1 MNFARHRPAAWRGV
15 RRSIIALPIV
25 MLLSV
30 CGTRAQN
37 DSAQKQ
43 VFTLNSSVEYALAH
57 YPSVRAA
64 LERQQAANAGIG
76 VARTNYLPRADV
88 LWQTNLA
95 THNDFFGLLFPQN
108 VVPSVSGP
116 VLPVTGAG
124 AWDSAAGLLV
134 SWEPFDFGYRAGVV
148 NQARANADMYKAGVA
163 LTRLDVASATV
174 SAFFNLFAAQELVQA
189 AQADVERRQVFAN
202 SLQVLVDNQ
211 LRPGADASRAQA
223 GLAAARVR
231 LIRAETAERVAL
243 AAFSELLGMPS
254 ASVSIDAAAL
264 VRSVPNEAAAAPL
277 TIANHPA
284 ALAQNAQ
291 ISVASAQIYIL
302 DRSYY
307 PRFLLESSISG
318 RGSGVNDDGSLQGG
332 ANGMGPNREN
342 WAVGVTA
349 TFPIM
354 DIFSIRAKKQVAEAN
369 LKAQQATYQQTVQE
383 LSSQVEQARI
393 GEDGA
398 RKVAQNT
405 PLEVQAA
412 RDTESQARARY
423 QSGLTGIVDVA
434 DGQSLLAQAEIADII
449 AKLEIW
455 RSMIAVAIS
464 QGDVQ
469 AVLQLTQNAG
479 GH

>member
-1 MNFARHRPAAWRGV
+1 MKFAGYRPAAWRLV
-15 RRSIIALPIV
+15 RRGIIVLTIV
-25 MLLSV
+25 MLLAA

-37 DSAQKQ
+37 DSVQKQ
-43 VFTLNSSVEYALAH
+43 VFTLNSAVEYALAH
-57 YPSVRAA
+57 YPSVRAS
-64 LERQQAANAGIG
+64 LERQAAANAGIG
-76 VARTNYLPRADV
+76 VARTNYLPRADA
-88 LWQTNLA
+88 LWQTNFA

-116 VLPVTGAG
+116 VLPVTAAG

-148 NQARANADMYKAGVA
+148 SQARANAKIYKAGVA

-174 SAFFNLFAAQELVQA
+174 SAFFNLFAAQQLVQA

-202 SLQVLVDNQ
+202 TVQVLVENQ
-211 LRPGADASRAQA
+211 LRPGADGSRAQA
-223 GLAAARVR
+223 GLAAARIR
-231 LIRAETAERVAL
+231 LIRAETSERVAS
-243 AAFSELLGMPS
+243 AAFAELLGVPS
-254 ASVSIDAAAL
+254 ANVSIDAAAL
-264 VRSVPNEAAAAPL
+264 VGSLPKEDAAPPL

-284 ALAQNAQ
+284 ALVQNAQ
-291 ISVASAQIYIL
+291 ISVVAAQIHVL

-307 PRFLLESSISG
+307 PHFLLESSISG

-332 ANGMGPNREN
+332 VNGFGPNREN

-369 LKAQQATYQQTVQE
+369 LKAQQAAYQQTVQE
-383 LSSQVEQARI
+383 LSSHVEQARI
-393 GEDGA
+393 SEDGA

-405 PLEVQAA
+405 PIEEQAA
-412 RDTESQARARY
+412 RDSESQSRARY

-434 DGQSLLAQAEIADII
+434 DGQSLLAQAEITDII

-469 AVLQLTQNAG
+469 AILQLTQNAG

>member
-1 MNFARHRPAAWRGV
+1 MKFVRRHRIFGRIMRRGTV
-15 RRSIIALPIV
+15 IFPIA
-25 MLLSV
+25 MLLAAS
-30 CGTRAQN
+30 GIRAQDN
-37 DSAQKQ
+37 SAQKKM
-43 VFTLNSSVEYALAH
+43 FTLNSAVEYALAH

-64 LERQQAANAGIG
+64 LERQVAANAAVG

-88 LWQTNLA
+88 LWQTNFG
-95 THNDFFGLLFPQN
+95 THNDFFGLIFPQN

-116 VLPVTGAG
+116 VLPPTSAG

-134 SWEPFDFGYRAGVV
+134 SWEPFDFGYRAAVV
-148 NQARANADMYKAGVA
+148 SQARANAEIFKADMT

-174 SAFFNLFAAQELVQA
+174 SDFFNLLGAQQLIQA

-202 SLQVLVDNQ
+202 SVQVLVDNQ
-211 LRPGADASRAQA
+211 LRPGADGSRAQA
-223 GLAAARVR
+223 ELAAARIR
-231 LIRAETAERVAL
+231 LIRAETSERIAL
-243 AAFSELLGMPS
+243 AAFATLLGLPS
-254 ASVSIDAAAL
+254 ANLAIDATAL
-264 VRSVPNEAAAAPL
+264 VRSIPKDDATPEI

-291 ISVASAQIYIL
+291 ISFAAAQVHVL
-302 DRSYY
+302 DRSYV
-307 PRFLLESSISG
+307 PRFLLESSFSG

-332 ANGMGPNREN
+332 ANGLGPNREN

-349 TFPIM
+349 SFAIM
-354 DIFSIRAKKQVAEAN
+354 DFFSIRAKKQVAEAN
-369 LKAQQATYQQTVQE
+369 LRAEKATYEETV
-383 LSSQVEQARI
+383 LKISSQVEQTRI

-405 PLEVQAA
+405 SLEVQAA

-434 DGQSLLAQAEIADII
+434 DGQALLAQSEITDVI
-449 AKLEIW
+449 ARLEIW
-455 RSMIAVAIS
+455 RSLIAVAVA

-469 AVLQLTQNAG
+469 AILQLTHDAG
-479 GH
+479 DH

>member
-1 MNFARHRPAAWRGV
+1 MSMAGHRPACWRIV
-15 RRSIIALPIV
+15 RRRMIGLSIV
-25 MLLSV
+25 MLLATG
-30 CGTRAQN
+30 GTRAQN

-43 VFTLNSSVEYALAH
+43 VFTLNSAVEYALAH

-64 LERQQAANAGIG
+64 LERQAAANAGIG
-76 VARTNYLPRADV
+76 VARTNYLPRADA
-88 LWQTNLA
+88 LWQTNFA

-116 VLPVTGAG
+116 VLPVTSAG
-124 AWDSAAGLLV
+124 EWDSAAGLMV

-148 NQARANADMYKAGVA
+148 NQARANAEIYKAGVA

-174 SAFFNLFAAQELVQA
+174 SAFFNLFAAQQLVSA
-189 AQADVERRQVFAN
+189 AQADVERRQVFSN
-202 SLQVLVDNQ
+202 SVQVLVENQ
-211 LRPGADASRAQA
+211 LRPGADGSRAQA
-223 GLAAARVR
+223 GLAAARIR

-243 AAFSELLGMPS
+243 AAFAELLGIPS
-254 ASVSIDAAAL
+254 ANVSIDAAAL
-264 VRSVPNEAAAAPL
+264 VRSVPNEEAAAPL
-277 TIANHPA
+277 TIANHPSA
-284 ALAQNAQ
+284 QMQNAQ
-291 ISVASAQIYIL
+291 VSVAAAQVHVL

-307 PRFLLESSISG
+307 PHFLLESSISG
-318 RGSGVNDDGSLQGG
+318 RGSGVNDDGTLQGG

-342 WAVGVTA
+342 WAVGITA
-349 TFPIM
+349 IFPIM

-412 RDTESQARARY
+412 RDSESQARARY

-434 DGQSLLAQAEIADII
+434 DGQSLLAQAEITDII

-455 RSMIAVAIS
+455 RSMIAVAVS

-469 AVLQLTQNAG
+469 SLLQMTQNAG

>member
-1 MNFARHRPAAWRGV
+1 MNLARHRDSYARIIRRGMIV
-15 RRSIIALPIV
+15 LPI
-25 MLLSV
+25 LLLLAAS
-30 CGTRAQN
+30 GTLAQN
-37 DSAQKQ
+37 ESAAKQ
-43 VFTLNSSVEYALAH
+43 VFTLNSAVEYSLAH

-64 LERQQAANAGIG
+64 MERQSAANAGIG
-76 VARTNYLPRADV
+76 VARTNYLPRADA
-88 LWQTNLA
+88 LWQTNFA

-116 VLPVTGAG
+116 VLPVSASG

-134 SWEPFDFGYRAGVV
+134 SWEPFDFGYRSSVV
-148 NQARANADMYKAGVA
+148 NQARANAEIYKAGVA

-174 SAFFNLFAAQELVQA
+174 SAFFNLFAAQQLVQA

-202 SLQVLVDNQ
+202 TVQTLVENQ
-211 LRPGADASRAQA
+211 LRPGADGSRAQA
-223 GLAAARVR
+223 GLAAARVG

-243 AAFSELLGMPS
+243 AAFAELLGVPS
-254 ASVSIDAAAL
+254 ANVSIDAAAL
-264 VRSVPNEAAAAPL
+264 VQSVPNETAAAPAV
-277 TIANHPA
+277 IANHPA
-284 ALAQNAQ
+284 ALVQNAQ
-291 ISVASAQIYIL
+291 ISVAAAQVHVL

-318 RGSGVNDDGSLQGG
+318 RGTGVNDDGTLQGG

-342 WAVGVTA
+342 WAVGVSA

-354 DIFSIRAKKQVAEAN
+354 EIFSIRAKKQVAEAN

-383 LSSQVEQARI
+383 LSSHVEQARI

-434 DGQSLLAQAEIADII
+434 DGQALLAQAEITDII
-449 AKLEIW
+449 ARLEIW
-455 RSMIAVAIS
+455 RGMIAVAVS

-469 AVLQLTQNAG
+469 AILQLTQNAG